1 MLEINPVDVI
11 GTMINFLILFLILR
25 HFFFNKV
32 NNMLTARSE
41 DIQNDINSAKANNEK
56 SELLRLEN
64 EEKLK
69 AASTEG
75 KSIVESFKAKAEK
88 TSEQIVEDANSE
100 AQSVLEK
107 GKKEL
112 QREVEKATADIKSQ
126 VVDLAV
132 MLSAK
137 ALGQTIDEAQHRKLI
152 AEFISKVGI

>member
-1 MLEINPVDVI
+1 MSINILDVI
-11 GTMINFLILFLILR
+11 GTMANFLILLLILR

-32 NNMLTARSE
+32 NNILTARSE
-41 DIQNDINSAKANNEK
+41 DISNDINSAKANNEK

-64 EEKLK
+64 EQKLK
-69 AASTEG
+69 DASKEG

-88 TSEQIVEDANSE
+88 VSRQIVEEANNE
-100 AQSVLEK
+100 AQDVLEK

-112 QREVEKATADIKSQ
+112 QIEVEKASLDIKAQ

-137 ALGQTIDEAQHRKLI
+137 TLGETIDEAQHRKLI
-152 AEFISKVGI
+152 EEFIAKVGI

>member
-1 MLEINPVDVI
+1 MEIKISDVI
-11 GTMINFLILFLILR
+11 GTMANFLILFLILR

-41 DIQNDINSAKANNEK
+41 DISNDINSAKANNEK
-56 SELLRLEN
+56 AELLRLEN
-64 EEKLK
+64 EQKLK
-69 AASTEG
+69 DASTEG

-88 TSEQIVEDANSE
+88 VSKQIVEDGNSE
-100 AQSVLEK
+100 AQNALEK

-137 ALGQTIDEAQHRKLI
+137 TLGQTIDEEQHRKLI
-152 AEFISKVGI
+152 DEFIAKVGI

>member
-1 MLEINPVDVI
+1 MQIKISDVI
-11 GTMINFLILFLILR
+11 GTMINFFILFLILR

-41 DIQNDINSAKANNEK
+41 DISNDINSAKANNEK
-56 SELLRLEN
+56 AELLRLEN
-64 EEKLK
+64 EQKLK
-69 AASTEG
+69 DASAEG
-75 KSIVESFKAKAEK
+75 KSIVENFKAKAEK
-88 TSEQIVEDANSE
+88 VSKQIIEEANGE
-100 AQSVLEK
+100 AQNALEK

-112 QREVEKATADIKSQ
+112 QREVEKASSDIRSE

-152 AEFISKVGI
+152 QEFISKVGI

>member
-1 MLEINPVDVI
+1 MKIHPVDVI
-11 GTMINFLILFLILR
+11 GTMINFLILFLFLR
-25 HFFFNKV
+25 YKFFGKV
-32 NNMLTARSE
+32 NNILTARSE
-41 DIQNDINSAKANNEK
+41 GINNDINSAKANNKK

-75 KSIVESFKAKAEK
+75 KSIVENFKAKAETISK
-88 TSEQIVEDANSE
+88 QIVDEANSE
-100 AQSVLEK
+100 AQNTLEK
-107 GKKEL
+107 GKKDL
-112 QREVEKATADIKSQ
+112 QREVDKATADIKSQ

-137 ALGQTIDEAQHRKLI
+137 ALGQTIDEEQHRKLI

>member
-1 MLEINPVDVI
+1 MSINILDVF
-11 GTMINFLILFLILR
+11 GTVINFIILLLILR

-32 NNMLTARSE
+32 NIMLTTRSE
-41 DIQNDINSAKANNEK
+41 GIENDINSAKANNEK
-56 SELLRLEN
+56 AELLRLEN

-69 AASTEG
+69 NASIEG
-75 KSIVESFKAKAEK
+75 KSIVENFKAKAEK
-88 TSEQIVEDANSE
+88 LSEQIVEDANNN
-100 AQSVLEK
+100 AQNVLEK

-112 QREVEKATADIKSQ
+112 QREVEKASSDIRAQ

-137 ALGQTIDEAQHRKLI
+137 TLGQTIDEAQHRKLI